1 MRKNKYINLMAL
13 FILVLPILSPMP
25 TYAGVTEYQKPNT
38 DMEES
43 SMECEVIYKTTYDFS
58 ETIPKYPELDVSAY
72 GYGGTYD
79 GRSHGITVGCNT
91 GSAVILY
98 SSDGKTYTTKRPVYT
113 DVGTYVTYFKVEKDG
128 YAPTVSSATVKI
140 TEAEIEYEACDYNGI
155 FDGRTHS
162 IPLSVKTNG
171 CKILYSTDG
180 INYSSRDPEFKE
192 SGTYVVYYKISKDN
206 FATVT
211 GSVKVVIKSVDGS
224 NQNNGDVSKVQTG
237 DTSNILFYSILLL
250 VSGTGLLKNEKRKER
265 EKL

>member
-1 MRKNKYINLMAL
+1 MAL

-72 GYGGTYD
+72 GYEGTYD
-79 GRSHGITVGCNT
+79 GRSHGITVGCNP

-113 DVGTYVTYFKVEKDG
+113 DVGTYGTYFKVEKDG
-128 YAPTVSSATVKI
+128 YAPTVGSAIVKI
-140 TEAEIEYEACDYNGI
+140 TEAEIEYEAYDYDGI
-155 FDGRTHS
+155 FNGRTHG
-162 IPLSVKTNG
+162 IPLTVKTNG
-171 CKILYSTDG
+171 CKILYSMDG
-180 INYSSRDPEFKE
+180 INYSSHEPELKR
-192 SGTYVVYYKISKDN
+192 SGTYIVYYKISKDN
-206 FATVT
+206 YATVT
-211 GSVKVVIKSVDGS
+211 GSVKIAIKSIDGN
-224 NQNNGDVSKVQTG
+224 NQNSGGVSKVQTG
-237 DTSNILFYSILLL
+237 DNSNTLFYSILFLA
-250 VSGTGLLKNEKRKER
+250 SGTGLLKNKKRKER